1 MILNITFFAC
11 AMNLE
16 IKKENMLK
24 KNSLLNMQKGFIESN
39 G

>member
-11 AMNLE
+11 SMNLE
-16 IKKENMLK
+16 IKKENTLK
-24 KNSLLNMQKGFIESN
+24 KSLLNMQKGVIESN